1 MALFMSNWWGCS
13 NIVASRA
20 CLSLS
25 GVNGDSMSP
34 RISSHLVA
42 RRLQF
47 AGVSMV
53 FSSLSRGSL
62 KYWFRIVGKSR
73 SSRFPKIS

>member
-1 MALFMSNWWGCS
+1 MACFMSNWWGCS

-25 GVNGDSMSP
+25 SESGGSVSP
-34 RISSHLVA
+34 RSSSHLVA

-47 AGVSMV
+47 EAVSMV
-53 FSSLSRGSL
+53 FSSLSDGSL
-62 KYWFRIVGKSR
+62 KYWLRMVGRSR
-73 SSRFPKIS
+73 SRRFPKIS

>member
-1 MALFMSNWWGCS
+1 MACFMSNWWGCS

-25 GVNGDSMSP
+25 GVSGVSIVPSV
-34 RISSHLVA
+34 SSHLVA

-47 AGVSMV
+47 EGVSMV
-53 FSSLSRGSL
+53 FSSLSMDSL
-62 KYWFRIVGKSR
+62 KYWLRMVGRSR
-73 SSRFPKIS
+73 SRRFPKIS